1 MKNFRFKESSSVL
14 LFFFFFSLGFLK
26 KFIYFILLFASEK
39 SGSQSSKKRRIDSLF
54 NRFLLRRRARLWI
67 VGHRPHPPGARS
79 PLKSESTFY
88 STNVV
93 FTQPAGVVWIDGVCF
108 KPSNQFIS
116 NQTVR
121 TDSSGSSHKP
131 PHVGRWADGPLWLNP
146 KRKLVQQS
154 PPAAASNTRIFIKF
168 LWTQTPP
175 GSVIQTTSAKLMRGR
190 IFKKPPA

>member
-1 MKNFRFKESSSVL
+1 MIREPVVFDRTRGRCEIFRWSRSKEDKKKKKIKEELKNKRIKEL
-14 LFFFFFSLGFLK
+14 LINRKFFGSFIIFFFFNFLGFYKKNFFFFF
-26 KFIYFILLFASEK
+26 IPLFASEK
-39 SGSQSSKKRRIDSLF
+39 SGYQSSRKRRIDRLF
-54 NRFLLRRRARLWI
+54 NRFLLRRWARLWI

-88 STNVV
+88 VV

-131 PHVGRWADGPLWLNP
+131 PHVGRCADGPLW
-146 KRKLVQQS
+146 KK
-154 PPAAASNTRIFIKF
+154 KK
-168 LWTQTPP
+168 
-175 GSVIQTTSAKLMRGR
+175 IQ
-190 IFKKPPA
+190 